1 MMIMGGPKKIAS
13 LIIEKRNKGGD
24 EDRAAQLRDE
34 SMEKLSQMEPEGSP
48 AEIALADEAN
58 KMISAV
64 EAKAPELIAKSFLKM
79 FRIVEMM
86 EPEEYEEDESEEMGV
101 V

>member
-1 MMIMGGPKKIAS
+1 MGGPKKIAS

-34 SMEKLSQMEPEGSP
+34 SMEQLSAMEPEGSP

-58 KMISAV
+58 KLMSAV
-64 EAKAPELIAKSFLKM
+64 EGKSPELIAKAFMKM

-86 EPEEYEEDESEEMGV
+86 EDEYEDEESEEMGV

>member
-34 SMEKLSQMEPEGSP
+34 SMEMLGEMEPSGSD
-48 AEIALADEAN
+48 AELALADEAT
-58 KMISAV
+58 KFISAV
-64 EAKAPELIAKSFLKM
+64 EGKSVELVAKSFMKM
-79 FRIVEMM
+79 FRIAERM
-86 EPEEYEEDESEEMGV
+86 EPEEYEESEEMEG
-101 V
+101 

>member
-13 LIIEKRNKGGD
+13 LIIEKRMGGN

-34 SMEKLSQMEPEGSP
+34 SMEKLSEMEPQGSE
-48 AEIALADEAN
+48 AELALADEASRL
-58 KMISAV
+58 ISAV
-64 EAKAPELIAKSFLKM
+64 ESKSPELIAKAFVNM
-79 FRIVEMM
+79 FRIAEMM

-101 V
+101 I

>member
-13 LIIEKRNKGGD
+13 LIIEKRMGGD

-34 SMEKLSQMEPEGSP
+34 SMEKLAEMEPQGSE
-48 AEIALADEAN
+48 AELALADEAT
-58 KMISAV
+58 KLVSAV
-64 EAKAPELIAKSFLKM
+64 ESKSPELVAKTFLKM

-86 EPEEYEEDESEEMGV
+86 EDEYEDEESEDMGV